1 MKRLQ
6 NPRRDPSGRLL
17 VEFAL
22 SILSVAG
29 PNPTRRPQFPPIDK
43 INGTIDSVD
52 SPAAPAW
59 PSGFNDFGQVDLI

>member
-1 MKRLQ
+1 
-6 NPRRDPSGRLL
+6 LL
-17 VEFAL
+17 VGFAL

-52 SPAAPAW
+52 SPAASAW